1 MFFFLIQ
8 FKEKWKAS
16 LALKGFPTDNSND
29 EELSQKQEEVGD
41 FI

>member
-1 MFFFLIQ
+1 MFFSPNS
-8 FKEKWKAS
+8 EKNQTH
-16 LALKGFPTDNSND
+16 FEMVPTDNSND